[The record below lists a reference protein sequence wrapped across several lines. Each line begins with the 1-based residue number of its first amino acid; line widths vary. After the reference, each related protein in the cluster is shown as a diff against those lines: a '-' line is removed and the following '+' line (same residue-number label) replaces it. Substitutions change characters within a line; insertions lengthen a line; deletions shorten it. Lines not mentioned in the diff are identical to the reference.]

1 MDCLFCKIITGE
13 IPSNKI
19 YEDDKTFA
27 FLDISPISEGHT
39 LVIPKNHSKYVEE
52 MNEEDASAVFLSTI
66 KISKQIREKMNR
78 PATTLGIHNG
88 KESGQ
93 EIPHVHVHI
102 IPREESDGGGPIN
115 IVLANGKMDRPT
127 DNELKTL
134 AERLHF

>member
-1 MDCLFCKIITGE
+1 M
-13 IPSNKI
+13 NK
-19 YEDDKTFA
+19 
-27 FLDISPISEGHT
+27 
-39 LVIPKNHSKYVEE
+39 
-52 MNEEDASAVFLSTI
+52 
-66 KISKQIREKMNR
+66 